1 MESWISPLKV
11 IFQSGIEPLKVE
23 YYRWK
28 WNSTFNFSICINRS
42 WISCRVNSQQTTN
55 PITRITVKVSKDNHW
70 DIHWINPLRHIY
82 PQVQLTI
89 PQTFVLIDILWTLT
103 LDYTSLYKVLFN
115 RLTKFP
121 TNHLVTSYTKTDLL
135 FTLWIV
141 SLSPLHNA
149 AWTFGRG
156 IAFIS
161 PAAGRVSCW
170 VPSHSIVAPAEWFLT
185 IFG

>member
-1 MESWISPLKV
+1 MTKFWAQGVEFNRWKLNSTIESWISPLKV
-11 IFQSGIEPLKVE
+11 IFHGGIQPLKVE

-28 WNSTFNFSICINRS
+28 WNPTFNFSICINRS
-42 WISCRVNSQQTTN
+42 RISCRVNSQQTTN

-141 SLSPLHNA
+141 SLWYITPDICYTCKIPL
-149 AWTFGRG
+149 WSKFD
-156 IAFIS
+156 
-161 PAAGRVSCW
+161 
-170 VPSHSIVAPAEWFLT
+170 WFVY
-185 IFG
+185 

>member
-1 MESWISPLKV
+1 MTKFWAQGVEFNRWKLNSTIESWISPLKV
-11 IFQSGIEPLKVE
+11 IFHGGIQPLKVE

-28 WNSTFNFSICINRS
+28 WNPTFNFSICINRRR
-42 WISCRVNSQQTTN
+42 ILCRNNSQQTTN

-141 SLSPLHNA
+141 SLWYFTPDICYTCEIPL
-149 AWTFGRG
+149 WSKFD
-156 IAFIS
+156 
-161 PAAGRVSCW
+161 
-170 VPSHSIVAPAEWFLT
+170 WFVY
-185 IFG
+185 

>member
-1 MESWISPLKV
+1 MTKFWAQGVEFNRWKLNSTIESWISPLKV
-11 IFQSGIEPLKVE
+11 IFHGGIQPLKVE
-23 YYRWK
+23 YYHWK
-28 WNSTFNFSICINRS
+28 WNPTFNFSICINRS
-42 WISCRVNSQQTTN
+42 RILCRNDSQQTTN

-141 SLSPLHNA
+141 SLWYFTPDICYTCEIPL
-149 AWTFGRG
+149 
-156 IAFIS
+156 
-161 PAAGRVSCW
+161 
-170 VPSHSIVAPAEWFLT
+170 
-185 IFG
+185 